1 MDRLLMSLDDIM
13 AAKNKEFKEKAAN
26 KRAANNTKVGN
37 MKTNMNKNNTNQ
49 RSTPYLET
57 NPSRSIVIPIIKKVP
72 INHYV
77 DDRPVVKII
86 QPTPQPQQMIVTKTV
101 VKKPIE
107 QKAATTAVSVFAR
120 LGKQPVSG
128 TRVTFDN
135 LQKSVTISDLR
146 ELSAAIGEVK
156 DIEFSQS
163 VSSVGGK
170 GKKVAVVLFARRSDA
185 LSCIEKYNGK
195 LSICCCYLEC
205 NRNGYII
212 IITMSL
218 YNFMSS
224 FRG

>member
-1 MDRLLMSLDDIM
+1 MSLDDIM
-13 AAKNKEFKEKAAN
+13 AAKNKEFKEKAAQ
-26 KRAANNTKVGN
+26 KKAANKTKVGN
-37 MKTNMNKNNTNQ
+37 MKTNLNKNNTNQ

-57 NPSRSIVIPIIKKVP
+57 NPSRSVVIPIIKKVP
-72 INHYV
+72 INNYV

-86 QPTPQPQQMIVTKTV
+86 QPQPQQVIVTKTV

-107 QKAATTAVSVFAR
+107 QKAAATTTTSVSVFAR

-135 LQKSVTISDLR
+135 LHKSVTISDLKD
-146 ELSAAIGEVK
+146 LSAVIGEVK

-163 VSSVGGK
+163 ASNVGGGK

-195 LSICCCYLEC
+195 LSIFYWWWWWYLDC
-205 NRNGYII
+205 NGGGP
-212 IITMSL
+212 TPHH
-218 YNFMSS
+218 SS
-224 FRG
+224 EANE

>member
-1 MDRLLMSLDDIM
+1 MDRLSMSLDDIM
-13 AAKNKEFKEKAAN
+13 AAKNKEFKDKAAS

-57 NPSRSIVIPIIKKVP
+57 NPSRSVVIPIIKKVP

-77 DDRPVVKII
+77 DDRPIVKII
-86 QPTPQPQQMIVTKTV
+86 QPTPQQMIVTKTVPV

-135 LQKSVTISDLR
+135 LQKSVTVSDLR

-163 VSSVGGK
+163 VSSVTGGK

-195 LSICCCYLEC
+195 LSIYS
-205 NRNGYII
+205 IQ
-212 IITMSL
+212 
-218 YNFMSS
+218 
-224 FRG
+224 

>member
-1 MDRLLMSLDDIM
+1 MSLDDIM
-13 AAKNKEFKEKAAN
+13 AAKNKEFKEKAVH
-26 KRAANNTKVGN
+26 KKAANSSKVGN

-57 NPSRSIVIPIIKKVP
+57 NPSRSVVIPIIKKVP
-72 INHYV
+72 MNNNYV

-86 QPTPQPQQMIVTKTV
+86 QPTSQPQPQQMIVTKTV

-107 QKAATTAVSVFAR
+107 QKATVAPTTVSVFAR

-135 LQKSVTISDLR
+135 LQKSVTASDLKD
-146 ELSAAIGEVK
+146 LSAAIGEVK

-163 VSSVGGK
+163 ASNIGGK
-170 GKKVAVVLFARRSDA
+170 GRRVAVVLFARRSDA

-195 LSICCCYLEC
+195 LSIFFCC
-205 NRNGYII
+205 
-212 IITMSL
+212 SL
-218 YNFMSS
+218 LNVTGVAISVSS
-224 FRG
+224 SSLSASHQQ

>member
-1 MDRLLMSLDDIM
+1 MDRLSMSLDDIM

-57 NPSRSIVIPIIKKVP
+57 NPSRSVVIPIIKKVP

-77 DDRPVVKII
+77 DDRPIAKII
-86 QPTPQPQQMIVTKTV
+86 QPTPQPQQMIVTKTVPV

-135 LQKSVTISDLR
+135 LQKSVTVSDLR

-163 VSSVGGK
+163 VSSVTGGK

-195 LSICCCYLEC
+195 LSIYS
-205 NRNGYII
+205 IQ
-212 IITMSL
+212 
-218 YNFMSS
+218 
-224 FRG
+224 